1 MEPTLFLLN
10 QGEQNNM
17 FNEKEQ
23 NTIGVLYRFLKQHP
37 TAMLLVEFE
46 GQTPF
51 IAQKD
56 TSYETDNGLEL
67 DEEGYEEFYAIL
79 LRRQE
84 DKELIELTY
93 HHFPKR
99 ITCNGEFVAG
109 TESIK

>member
-1 MEPTLFLLN
+1 
-10 QGEQNNM
+10 M
-17 FNEKEQ
+17 FTQKEES
-23 NTIGVLYRFLKQHP
+23 TIGVLYRFLHRHP
-37 TAMLLVEFE
+37 NEVIEVEFE
-46 GQTPF
+46 NESKYQ
-51 IAQKD
+51 AVMD
-56 TSYETDNGLEL
+56 TSYDTDNGLEM